1 LPYAY
6 GNARDCPVCDGEVI
20 ETNITPIY
28 DNFNDND
35 NFDDVACSIVPP
47 RPVAPR
53 INSFSYYF

>member
-28 DNFNDND
+28 DISM
-35 NFDDVACSIVPP
+35 VVTILMM
-47 RPVAPR
+47 
-53 INSFSYYF
+53 